1 MFADI
6 PLLFAD
12 IHSMGFT
19 GGQKSSKER
28 SMSNDAGQ
36 QARKEGRLLTMSTGS
51 VPEAGE
57 ENAGQKGDTPR
68 KGGRLLTMSTGSVP
82 EAVEEN
88 STASTLTSTHL
99 VICLL
104 VLLLLLVGIFLIIV
118 LLYRIQKGQKH
129 DRRIVLPTQVER
141 CEGEE
146 LFHMK

>member
-1 MFADI
+1 
-6 PLLFAD
+6 
-12 IHSMGFT
+12 
-19 GGQKSSKER
+19 
-28 SMSNDAGQ
+28 
-36 QARKEGRLLTMSTGS
+36 MSTGS

-82 EAVEEN
+82 SEAVEENAGQKGDTPRKEGRFLRMSTWSVPEAVENN